1 MTYTLKYSLQAFCTE
16 HLTPVSGIPPFQC
29 LEYPYNRYWNIPT
42 TDTGISHRRYWL
54 LVPFSTHYRLQITVS
69 EKGKTISNL
78 KSQFSESKHIK
89 YRIFYV
95 YILLY
100 I

>member
-16 HLTPVSGIPPFQC
+16 HLTPVSGIPLSNVWNTLITDTGIHPQQI
-29 LEYPYNRYWNIPT
+29 LEYPT

-69 EKGKTISNL
+69 EF
-78 KSQFSESKHIK
+78 QFSVNDFQTDNK
-89 YRIFYV
+89 
-95 YILLY
+95 
-100 I
+100 